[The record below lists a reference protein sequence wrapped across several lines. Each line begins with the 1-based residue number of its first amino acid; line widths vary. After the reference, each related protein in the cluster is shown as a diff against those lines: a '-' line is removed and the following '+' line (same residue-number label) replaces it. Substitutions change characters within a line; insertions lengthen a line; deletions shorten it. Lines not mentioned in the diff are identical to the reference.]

1 MKADHKSKTVKAASQ
16 AGAAKRY
23 PIGKSG
29 EPAMLKEA
37 ALAYAVDQPP
47 MVRTQIYLSRPEHE
61 FIQSEAARQAQP
73 MAAVIRGFIDEKME
87 IPEDAWTNNPMLRPW
102 PHDSDRKGHED
113 GGINHDHYIYGCP
126 KKWIK
131 VKGKYVEAPP
141 LPEDY
146 YENRASGDAYDKM
159 VRELDETK

>member
-1 MKADHKSKTVKAASQ
+1 MKARKPIKYSSHTSSAA
-16 AGAAKRY
+16 
-23 PIGKSG
+23 
-29 EPAMLKEA
+29 ELKESVVADEVQA
-37 ALAYAVDQPP
+37 AP
-47 MVRTQIYLSRPEHE
+47 MVRTQIYLNREE
-61 FIQSEAARQAQP
+61 YDFVQAEARRRNEP
-73 MAAVIRGFIDEKME
+73 MAAVIRNFIDEKME

-102 PHDSDRKGHED
+102 PHDPDWKGRED

-146 YENRASGDAYDKM
+146 YENRASGDAYDKLI
-159 VRELDETK
+159 RELDETK

>member
-1 MKADHKSKTVKAASQ
+1 MKTRKPIKYQPHKSSAA
-16 AGAAKRY
+16 
-23 PIGKSG
+23 
-29 EPAMLKEA
+29 ELKES
-37 ALAYAVDQPP
+37 AVADQVQDAP
-47 MVRTQIYLSRPEHE
+47 MVRTQIYLNREE
-61 FIQSEAARQAQP
+61 YDFVQTEARRRNEP
-73 MAAVIRGFIDEKME
+73 MAAVIRKFIDEKME

-102 PHDSDRKGHED
+102 PHDPDWKGHED

-146 YENRASGDAYDKM
+146 YENRASGDAYDKLI
-159 VRELDETK
+159 RELDETK

>member
-1 MKADHKSKTVKAASQ
+1 MKARKPIKYPPHKNSAA
-16 AGAAKRY
+16 
-23 PIGKSG
+23 
-29 EPAMLKEA
+29 ELKEA
-37 ALAYAVDQPP
+37 AVADEVQAAP
-47 MVRTQIYLSRPEHE
+47 MVRTQIYLNREE
-61 FIQSEAARQAQP
+61 YDFVQTEARRRNEP
-73 MAAVIRGFIDEKME
+73 MAAVIRNFIDEKME

-102 PHDSDRKGHED
+102 PHDPDWKGRED

-146 YENRASGDAYDKM
+146 YENRASGDAYDKLI
-159 VRELDETK
+159 RELDETK

>member
-1 MKADHKSKTVKAASQ
+1 MKARKPIKYPSHKSSAAELNESAVADEVQ
-16 AGAAKRY
+16 AA
-23 PIGKSG
+23 
-29 EPAMLKEA
+29 
-37 ALAYAVDQPP
+37 P
-47 MVRTQIYLSRPEHE
+47 MVRTQIYLNREE
-61 FIQSEAARQAQP
+61 YDFVQAEARRHNEP
-73 MAAVIRGFIDEKME
+73 MAAVIREFIDEKME

-102 PHDSDRKGHED
+102 PHDLDWKRHED

-146 YENRASGDAYDKM
+146 YRNRARGDAYDKLI
-159 VRELDETK
+159 RELDETK

>member
-1 MKADHKSKTVKAASQ
+1 MKARKPIKYRSYKSS
-16 AGAAKRY
+16 GA
-23 PIGKSG
+23 
-29 EPAMLKEA
+29 ELKES
-37 ALAYAVDQPP
+37 AVAEEVQTAP
-47 MVRTQIYLSRPEHE
+47 MVRTQIYLNREE
-61 FIQSEAARQAQP
+61 YDFVQTEARRRNEP
-73 MAAVIRGFIDEKME
+73 MAAVIRNFIDEKME

-102 PHDSDRKGHED
+102 PHDPDWKGHED

-159 VRELDETK
+159 LRELDETK

>member
-1 MKADHKSKTVKAASQ
+1 MKAQKPIKYKPHKSSAA
-16 AGAAKRY
+16 
-23 PIGKSG
+23 
-29 EPAMLKEA
+29 ELKEA
-37 ALAYAVDQPP
+37 AVVDEVWGGP
-47 MVRTQIYLSRPEHE
+47 MVRTQIYLNQEE
-61 FIQSEAARQAQP
+61 YDFVQTEARRRNEP
-73 MAAVIRGFIDEKME
+73 MAAVIRNFIDEKME

-102 PHDSDRKGHED
+102 PHDPDWKGHED

-159 VRELDETK
+159 LRELDETK